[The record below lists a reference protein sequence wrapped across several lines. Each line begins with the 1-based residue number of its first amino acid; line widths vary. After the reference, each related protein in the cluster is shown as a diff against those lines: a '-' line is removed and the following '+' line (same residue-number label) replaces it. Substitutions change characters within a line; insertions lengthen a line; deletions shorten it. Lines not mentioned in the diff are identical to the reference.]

1 MGARFVLEFW
11 SSFLARYYMDF
22 TPRYVHPLRPPP
34 QQMTLTSS
42 DMITRTFSDPHP
54 AEMVVKDPAL
64 DQVGSAMQ
72 LEARDIKI
80 DDENRER

>member
-1 MGARFVLEFW
+1 
-11 SSFLARYYMDF
+11 
-22 TPRYVHPLRPPP
+22 
-34 QQMTLTSS
+34 MTLTSS